1 MTEKTEIKP
10 LTRSEKEAKIKDKAG
25 FVIVFLA
32 ALLAINTMI
41 GGSNSSKIQNNTIQ
55 ANNMWAWYQAKN
67 VRGVLYEINAAE
79 TQIPANKEKF
89 LAEAKRMS
97 DDKKEI
103 MEKAKAL
110 EAERDKAK
118 ERSPWFTWGGSI
130 LQISIVLLTAS
141 ILAASMPMFWVSTIV
156 GAVGAVIVSQALWM
170 WLPWLVQVYYY
181 YYQQGVVICIDT
193 LVKILIIGNIRC
205 AKNRIVAPM
214 EHVQK
219 I

>member
-1 MTEKTEIKP
+1 MTEVAKPAEKKP
-10 LTRSEKEAKIKDKAG
+10 LTRSEKEAAIKDKAG

-79 TQIPANKEKF
+79 TNNKDNKEKF

-110 EAERDKAK
+110 EAERDTAK
-118 ERSPWFTWGGSI
+118 QKSPWFTWGGSI

-141 ILAASMPMFWVSTIV
+141 ILAASMPMFYVSTIV
-156 GAVGAVIVSQALWM
+156 GAVGSLIVSQALWM
-170 WLPWLVQVYYY
+170 WIPWT
-181 YYQQGVVICIDT
+181 I
-193 LVKILIIGNIRC
+193 
-205 AKNRIVAPM
+205 
-214 EHVQK
+214 
-219 I
+219 

>member
-1 MTEKTEIKP
+1 MTEKTEVKP

-67 VRGVLYEINAAE
+67 VRGVLYEINALE
-79 TQIPANKEKF
+79 TNKLENKDKF
-89 LAEAKRMS
+89 LAETKRMN
-97 DDKKEI
+97 DDKKDI

-110 EAERDKAK
+110 EAERDEAK
-118 ERSPWFTWGGSI
+118 KRSPWFTWGGSI

-141 ILAASMPMFWVSTIV
+141 ILAASMPMFYVSTIV
-156 GAVGAVIVSQALWM
+156 GLAGAFIVSQALWM
-170 WLPWLVQVYYY
+170 WLPWL
-181 YYQQGVVICIDT
+181 G
-193 LVKILIIGNIRC
+193 
-205 AKNRIVAPM
+205 
-214 EHVQK
+214 
-219 I
+219 

>member
-1 MTEKTEIKP
+1 MTTEAKP

-89 LAEAKRMS
+89 EAEAKRMS

-110 EAERDKAK
+110 EAERDAAK
-118 ERSPWFTWGGSI
+118 LKSPWFTWGGSI
-130 LQISIVLLTAS
+130 LQIAIVLLTAS
-141 ILAASMPMFWVSTIV
+141 ILAASMPMFYLSTVV
-156 GAVGAVIVSQALWM
+156 GVIGSIIVSQALWM
-170 WLPWLVQVYYY
+170 WMPW
-181 YYQQGVVICIDT
+181 
-193 LVKILIIGNIRC
+193 
-205 AKNRIVAPM
+205 
-214 EHVQK
+214 
-219 I
+219 

>member
-156 GAVGAVIVSQALWM
+156 GAVGAVIVSQALWV
-170 WLPWLVQVYYY
+170 WLPWLV
-181 YYQQGVVICIDT
+181 
-193 LVKILIIGNIRC
+193 
-205 AKNRIVAPM
+205 
-214 EHVQK
+214 
-219 I
+219 

>member
-1 MTEKTEIKP
+1 MTEEKKTP
-10 LTRSEKEAKIKDKAG
+10 TRSEREAAIKDKAG

-32 ALLAINTMI
+32 AILAINTMI

-79 TQIPANKEKF
+79 TNNKDNKEKF

-110 EAERDKAK
+110 EAERDTAK
-118 ERSPWFTWGGSI
+118 QKSPWFTWGGSI

-141 ILAASMPMFWVSTIV
+141 ILAASMPMFYVSTIV
-156 GAVGAVIVSQALWM
+156 GAVGSLIVSQALWM
-170 WLPWLVQVYYY
+170 WIPWT
-181 YYQQGVVICIDT
+181 I
-193 LVKILIIGNIRC
+193 
-205 AKNRIVAPM
+205 
-214 EHVQK
+214 
-219 I
+219 

>member
-1 MTEKTEIKP
+1 MAEEKKAP
-10 LTRSEKEAKIKDKAG
+10 TRSEREAAIKDKAG

-67 VRGVLYEINAAE
+67 VRGVLYEINAVE
-79 TQIPANKEKF
+79 TNKPENKEKF

-110 EAERDKAK
+110 EAERDEAK
-118 ERSPWFTWGGSI
+118 KRSPWFTWGGSI

-141 ILAASMPMFWVSTIV
+141 ILAASMPMFYVSTIV
-156 GAVGAVIVSQALWM
+156 GAAGAFIVSQALWM
-170 WLPWLVQVYYY
+170 WMPWL
-181 YYQQGVVICIDT
+181 G
-193 LVKILIIGNIRC
+193 
-205 AKNRIVAPM
+205 
-214 EHVQK
+214 
-219 I
+219 

>member
-1 MTEKTEIKP
+1 MTEEKKVP
-10 LTRSEKEAKIKDKAG
+10 TRSEREAAIKDKAG

-32 ALLAINTMI
+32 AILAINTMI

-79 TQIPANKEKF
+79 TTNKDNKEKF
-89 LAEAKRMS
+89 LAEANRMS

-110 EAERDKAK
+110 EAERDAAK
-118 ERSPWFTWGGSI
+118 QKSPWFTWGGSI

-141 ILAASMPMFWVSTIV
+141 ILAASMPMFYVSTVV
-156 GAVGAVIVSQALWM
+156 GAIGSLIVSQALWM
-170 WLPWLVQVYYY
+170 WLPW
-181 YYQQGVVICIDT
+181 VI
-193 LVKILIIGNIRC
+193 
-205 AKNRIVAPM
+205 
-214 EHVQK
+214 
-219 I
+219 